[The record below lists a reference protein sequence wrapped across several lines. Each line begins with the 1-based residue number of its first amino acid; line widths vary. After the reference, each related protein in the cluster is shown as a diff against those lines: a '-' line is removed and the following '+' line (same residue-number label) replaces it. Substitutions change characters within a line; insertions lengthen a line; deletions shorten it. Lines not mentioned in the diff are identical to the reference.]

1 VSFSLQT
8 RIAGTMMHVNNKYGT
23 HSMRYAVKITI
34 VLSLL
39 AALVTGCASN
49 IVEERPEI
57 DRVRV
62 FLADF
67 DAVWA
72 QLLEAVTTGEE
83 ELTLVDKTSGFISF
97 QKNIKV
103 DDIERYAFDDS
114 GMILSR
120 ASANMVIKARP
131 VDRGRTRVEINTK
144 FTITGQR
151 WSDAMFSRERQ
162 VVLDS
167 KGWLEREYFD
177 RLSVTLQGIAIK
189 PTQSVVIPD
198 LD

>member
-1 VSFSLQT
+1 MMPVNDE
-8 RIAGTMMHVNNKYGT
+8 RGINTMRH
-23 HSMRYAVKITI
+23 AVAITI
-34 VLSLL
+34 VLSLF
-39 AALVTGCASN
+39 AAFFVAGCAS
-49 IVEERPEI
+49 ISVEERPEI

-62 FLADF
+62 FFAEF

-83 ELTLVDKTSGFISF
+83 KLNLVDKSSGFISF
-97 QKNIKV
+97 QKNIEV

-131 VDRGRTRVEINTK
+131 ASRNRTRVEINTK

-151 WSDAMFSRERQ
+151 WSDTMFSRERQ
-162 VVLDS
+162 SVLDS

-177 RLSVTLQGIAIK
+177 RLSATLKGVPILPAQ
-189 PTQSVVIPD
+189 PVSPRD
-198 LD
+198 

>member
-1 VSFSLQT
+1 
-8 RIAGTMMHVNNKYGT
+8 
-23 HSMRYAVKITI
+23 MRYAVKITI
-34 VLSLL
+34 VLSIL
-39 AALVTGCASN
+39 AALASGCASKS
-49 IVEERPEI
+49 VEERPEI

-62 FLADF
+62 FFTDF
-67 DAVWA
+67 DTMWA

-83 ELTLVDKTSGFISF
+83 ELTLVDKTTGFISF

-103 DDIERYAFDDS
+103 DDIERYAFDES
-114 GMILSR
+114 GMLLSR

-151 WSDAMFSRERQ
+151 WADTMFSRQRQ

-177 RLSVTLQGIAIK
+177 RLSTTLQGV
-189 PTQSVVIPD
+189 PQQPD
-198 LD
+198 LPRD